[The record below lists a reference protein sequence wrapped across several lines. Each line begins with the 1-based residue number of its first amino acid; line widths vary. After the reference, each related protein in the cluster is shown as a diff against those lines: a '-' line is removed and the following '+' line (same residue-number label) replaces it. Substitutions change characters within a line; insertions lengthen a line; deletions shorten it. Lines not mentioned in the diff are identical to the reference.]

1 MSGTP
6 GGGVQTPAIPV
17 PQGLPP
23 LGLTM
28 PGIQTPNPGPGGNMM
43 GVAQAGG
50 MQMVPMQP
58 MAGGGGGGGGASISL
73 GLLLEHLVQKTYHE
87 LTVLSELL
95 PRKMDMEKKIE
106 IVKFARSTRQSFI
119 RLLALV
125 KWAGSA
131 AKVDKC
137 AAISLF
143 LDQQSFLLV
152 DTADML
158 SRMARENLVH
168 ARLPNFNLPHA
179 VDVLTMR
186 QYKRMPACIKERIVP
201 PDPITS
207 VEKETVLHRLDQI
220 IQHRLVT
227 SELPPQLANLTIE
240 EGRVKF
246 RVPQEF
252 EVTLTLMEDNKTIPW
267 RLLNIEILVQDPD
280 TGDGKTLV
288 HPIQVMCIHQLV
300 QSRLFGD
307 DKPLVDMYNV
317 IHTFCQSLQ
326 LEVLYSQVQ
335 RLISERWGEH
345 VTIDKYTAGECLMM
359 SYWRSQ
365 SLHAS
370 KKPELFKLTVSIDDD
385 DVAKPLQVLHD
396 PPLDM
401 VDAAHVN
408 QAIRCD
414 HLSVE
419 RLLVE
424 TVLVR
429 SRLKLKGLQEELEK
443 DLPGCKCH
451 VEGSPSLLYIPV
463 VKPCSE
469 DEQLMV
475 SVDMQTGSYIPSI
488 AHCGSTLLDEIDQ
501 GLNHERSKLEPLIAK
516 LRVLLYMRHC
526 QYSVSMLPVTFLKEL
541 PLVTVSPEHPVNR
554 LLPNYIYLRLTQ
566 HPQYYVVVDFALGKG
581 LGDFLC
587 RYHLMR
593 CSSAS
598 YIDAQ
603 TIPQG
608 GAAPSAQKDTPETTE
623 KYLHPDVFVDLDH
636 STILRGPDTSVEDL
650 DVDDDE
656 KKRKVHHITAGE
668 HKRKKLTSYCEF
680 FNYTLSHVVSL
691 CNIRIPFIKLCEELS
706 QNNLAHQGIQVEG
719 EGVGLVIKLCSL
731 PPCKGVA
738 KETSMALNAAL
749 LDCSFRLHKNQHGM
763 WQVQMVFA
771 NCPVTSCSSREQGS
785 TRLVYLFYK
794 VLGSH
799 SVVKQFQRDWDS
811 IGRLYHLTLDLP
823 IWLPY
828 LTLSHSSRSSLIQDN
843 PPFTTL
849 VDIQSFTYQKI
860 TIAYGKDRSSTVMV
874 CWDPDILRF
883 RLIFSAVGSTST
895 ANCHTM
901 VQSYL
906 EHELNEEQS
915 LPKLIKSL
923 CESQGPLHAICRLP
937 LIPSLG
943 LIAATNQVA
952 GPIHKFALCPQ
963 SSTHYRVVFH
973 NAYCLDIHCK
983 GKNTVAVRDGAFS
996 LFDMRKVVEGL
1007 YTVPNLKAFL
1017 ELFIDETVSYHHQH
1031 RNSRTLPANEDDG
1044 NPISPM
1050 NIDAGP
1056 TPPDPYLPTQVSGY
1070 PSGASPMS
1078 RAGLGQGGSGGFAY
1092 PMTPPTAPGG
1102 PGSSNPATPAS
1113 PHTSVLSQQQHY
1125 AMSPGAY
1132 PLASPPSIP
1141 GPSPSAV
1148 MKGTPSPGLVEGGSP
1163 FTSSMGLTMPSP
1175 GSRQWPGSPSMPG
1188 PSPVQRF
1195 GMAQSPGGSMGP
1207 STHSPGSSGMT
1218 GQQGQVV
1225 PRQTRVLPPRNL
1237 ATSLPTIL
1245 SHEALHRMFTP
1256 AAIHGTP
1263 TTPLTYLCAPIE
1275 RFLGSTYLQR
1285 HLKRVINAEQTQT
1298 LQAAEQGCRLKLT
1311 LLPPSDQGFHFKNDS
1326 LIFRVWLNPAHMQ
1339 QLHLQVKQTP
1349 DAKERWSPD
1358 ELHVIELYYENK
1370 VACPPFKPKAITSF
1384 ARMLCAMP
1392 GVFKDLI
1399 QLMHLEL
1406 QPDPSLKWSMQ
1417 LCLTVPQGQTFAPVG
1432 IPAVVIKTKM
1442 LLFIQL
1448 SRQDTAPMV
1457 GQEAPSV
1464 IVPVLYDMQANTT
1477 QHISAIKPSVPT
1489 SQNDGTI
1496 ATMLRRWAEF
1506 PNSAECTLFPAIR
1519 DLMANL
1525 NLPM

>member
-1 MSGTP
+1 
-6 GGGVQTPAIPV
+6 
-17 PQGLPP
+17 
-23 LGLTM
+23 M
-28 PGIQTPNPGPGGNMM
+28 PGIQTPTPGPG
-43 GVAQAGG
+43 ALPG
-50 MQMVPMQP
+50 MQGGAGMQQMVAMQP
-58 MAGGGGGGGGASISL
+58 LGGGTGASISL

-87 LTVLSELL
+87 LTVLAELL

-106 IVKFARSTRQSFI
+106 IVKFAQSTRQSFI

-137 AAISLF
+137 AAISSF
-143 LDQQSFLLV
+143 LDQQSFLFV

-168 ARLPNFNLPHA
+168 ARLPNFCLPHA

-207 VEKETVLHRLDQI
+207 TEKESVLHRLDQI

-240 EGRVKF
+240 DGRVKF
-246 RVPQEF
+246 CVPQEF

-280 TGDGKTLV
+280 TGDGKSLV
-288 HPIQVMCIHQLV
+288 HSLQVNYIHQLV

-317 IHTFCQSLQ
+317 LHTFCQSLQ

-345 VTIDKYTAGECLMM
+345 VMIDKYTAGECLMI

-365 SLHAS
+365 SLHTS
-370 KKPELFKLTVSIDDD
+370 KKPEFFKLSVSIDED

-396 PPLDM
+396 PPLEM
-401 VDAAHVN
+401 VDAKQVN
-408 QAIRCD
+408 QAIQCD
-414 HLSVE
+414 HLSIE

-429 SRLKLKGLQEELEK
+429 SRNKLKELQDQLGK
-443 DLPGCKCH
+443 DLPGVKTFI
-451 VEGSPSLLYIPV
+451 EGSPALLYIPI
-463 VKPCSE
+463 VKPCSP
-469 DEQLMV
+469 DEQLTV
-475 SVDMQTGSYIPSI
+475 SVDLQTGSYSPSI
-488 AHCGSTLLDEIDQ
+488 AHCDPSLREEIEHS
-501 GLNHERSKLEPLIAK
+501 LNNDKTKLEPLISK
-516 LRVLLYMRHC
+516 LRVLLYTQHC
-526 QYSVSMLPVTFLKEL
+526 RYSVGLLPVTFLKEL
-541 PLVTVSPEHPVNR
+541 PLVPTLSDHPLKR
-554 LLPNYIYLRLTQ
+554 LLPNCIYLRLTQ
-566 HPQYYVVVDFALGKG
+566 HPKYYVVVDFTIGKG
-581 LGDFLC
+581 QGDFVC
-587 RYHLMR
+587 RYHLLH
-593 CSSAS
+593 CQPVPFSEAQVPPSGGVTPSSQKEGSDTAER
-598 YIDAQ
+598 YLNPDA
-603 TIPQG
+603 
-608 GAAPSAQKDTPETTE
+608 
-623 KYLHPDVFVDLDH
+623 FVDLDH
-636 STILRGPDTSVEDL
+636 TTILQGPDTTIENLNL
-650 DVDDDE
+650 DSD
-656 KKRKVHHITAGE
+656 KKRKIHE
-668 HKRKKLTSYCEF
+668 DPFMKQKKKKFTSHCAF
-680 FNYTLSHVVSL
+680 FNHALSHVVSL

-706 QNNLAHQGIQVEG
+706 ENNLAHQGIQVEG

-731 PPCKGVA
+731 APCNGVTS
-738 KETSMALNAAL
+738 ETNAAL
-749 LDCSFRLHKNQHGM
+749 KAALMDCSFRLHRNQHGM
-763 WQVQMVFA
+763 WQVQLVFA
-771 NCPVTSCSSREQGS
+771 NCPVTSCSSREQGP
-785 TRLVYLFYK
+785 TRIVYLFYK
-794 VLGSH
+794 VLGNH
-799 SVVKQFQRDWDS
+799 SVVKQFLRDWDS
-811 IGRLYHLTLDLP
+811 IGRLYQLTLELP
-823 IWLPY
+823 IYLPY
-828 LTLSHSSRSSLIQDN
+828 LTLSQASRSSLIQDN

-860 TIAYGKDRSSTVMV
+860 TIAYGKDRASTVTV
-874 CWDPDILRF
+874 CWDPDIQRF
-883 RLIFSAVGSTST
+883 RLIFGAVGSSSTS
-895 ANCHTM
+895 NCHTM

-906 EHELNEEQS
+906 EHELNQDHS

-923 CESQGPLHAICRLP
+923 CDSQVPLHAICKLP

-943 LIAATNQVA
+943 LLSATNQVA
-952 GPIHKFALCPQ
+952 GPIHKFALLPQ
-963 SSTHYRVVFH
+963 SSTHFRVVFQ

-996 LFDMRKVVEGL
+996 LFDVRKVVEGL
-1007 YTVPNLKAFL
+1007 YTVQNLKAFL
-1017 ELFIDETVSYHHQH
+1017 ELFIDEAVSYHHQH
-1031 RNSRTLPANEDDG
+1031 RNSRTLHANEDDG
-1044 NPISPM
+1044 NPLSPM
-1050 NIDAGP
+1050 NMDAGP
-1056 TPPDPYLPTQVSGY
+1056 TPPDPYLPAQVASAY
-1070 PSGASPMS
+1070 PPGASPMS

-1113 PHTSVLSQQQHY
+1113 PHPSVLSSQY
-1125 AMSPGAY
+1125 TMSPGAY

-1148 MKGTPSPGLVEGGSP
+1148 MKGTPSPGLVEVGSP
-1163 FTSSMGLTMPSP
+1163 FTSSMGLTMASP
-1175 GSRQWPGSPSMPG
+1175 GSRQWPSSPSMPG

-1195 GMAQSPGGSMGP
+1195 GMAQSPGNMGA

-1245 SHEALHRMFTP
+1245 SHDALNRMFTP
-1256 AAIHGTP
+1256 AAIPGTP
-1263 TTPLTYLCAPIE
+1263 TSPGTYLCAPIE

-1285 HLKRVINAEQTQT
+1285 HLKRVLNAEQTQA
-1298 LQAAEQGCRLKLT
+1298 LQTTEQGCRVKLT
-1311 LLPPSDQGFHFKNDS
+1311 LLPTSEQGFHFKNDS
-1326 LIFRVWLNPAHMQ
+1326 LAFRVWLNPAHMQ
-1339 QLHLQVKQTP
+1339 QLHLQVKQCQ
-1349 DAKERWSPD
+1349 DAKERWSPE
-1358 ELHVIELYYENK
+1358 ELQVIERYFENK
-1370 VACPPFKPKAITSF
+1370 VACPPFKPKALTSF
-1384 ARMLCAMP
+1384 ARMLGAMP

-1406 QPDPSLKWSMQ
+1406 QPDPALKWSLQM
-1417 LCLTVPQGQTFAPVG
+1417 CLTVPQGGQTFAPPG
-1432 IPAVVIKTKM
+1432 IPAVVIRTKM

-1448 SRQDTAPMV
+1448 SRQDHASTPAV
-1457 GQEAPSV
+1457 GQEAQSV
-1464 IVPVLYDMQANTT
+1464 IVPVLYDTQANTT
-1477 QHISAIKPSVPT
+1477 QHISAIKPNMPT
-1489 SQNDGTI
+1489 SQNDSTVI
-1496 ATMLRRWAEF
+1496 NMLRRWAEF
-1506 PNSAECTLFPAIR
+1506 PNNAECTLFPAIR

>member
-1 MSGTP
+1 MSGVP

-23 LGLTM
+23 VGLSM
-28 PGIQTPNPGPGGNMM
+28 PGVQTPNPGGPGGNMM
-43 GVAQAGG
+43 GAPAQAAG

-58 MAGGGGGGGGASISL
+58 QVAGGGGASISL

-87 LTVLSELL
+87 LTVLAELL

-143 LDQQSFLLV
+143 LDQQSFLFV

-168 ARLPNFNLPHA
+168 ARLPNFCLPHA

-207 VEKETVLHRLDQI
+207 SEKETVLHRLDQI

-240 EGRVKF
+240 DGRVKF

-280 TGDGKTLV
+280 TGDGKALV

-317 IHTFCQSLQ
+317 LHTFCQSLQ

-345 VTIDKYTAGECLMM
+345 VVIDKYTAGECLIM

-365 SLHAS
+365 SLHTS
-370 KKPELFKLTVSIDDD
+370 KKAELYKLTVSIDDD
-385 DVAKPLQVLHD
+385 DVAKPLQVMHD

-401 VDAAHVN
+401 VDAVRVN

-429 SRLKLKGLQEELEK
+429 SRIKLKGLQEELEK
-443 DLPGCKCH
+443 DLPGVKCH

-463 VKPCSE
+463 VKPCSD
-469 DEQLMV
+469 DEQLVV
-475 SVDMQTGSYIPSI
+475 SVDMQTGSFIPSI
-488 AHCGSTLLDEIDQ
+488 AHCGTTLLDEIDNS
-501 GLNHERSKLEPLIAK
+501 LNHERSKLESLIAK

-526 QYSVSMLPVTFLKEL
+526 QYSVSMLPVTFMKEL
-541 PLVTVSPEHPVNR
+541 PLVTVSPDHPLKR

-581 LGDFLC
+581 LSDFVC

-593 CSSAS
+593 CSSVA
-598 YIDAQ
+598 YVDTQ
-603 TIPQG
+603 NVPQG
-608 GAAPSAQKDTPETTE
+608 GTTPTNQKEASETTE
-623 KYLHPDVFVDLDH
+623 KYLQPDAFVDLDH
-636 STILRGPDTSVEDL
+636 STILRGPDTYVEDL
-650 DVDDDE
+650 GEYDDE
-656 KKRKVHHITAGE
+656 NKRKVVYTSTG
-668 HKRKKLTSYCEF
+668 KPKKKKLTSHCEF
-680 FNYTLSHVVSL
+680 FNYTLSHVISL

-706 QNNLAHQGIQVEG
+706 ENNLAHQGIQVEG

-738 KETSMALNAAL
+738 KETSTALNAAL

-771 NCPVTSCSSREQGS
+771 NCPVTSCSTREQGS

-794 VLGSH
+794 VLGMH
-799 SVVKQFQRDWDS
+799 SVVKQFLRDWDS

-828 LTLSHSSRSSLIQDN
+828 LTLSHSSRSGLIQDN

-874 CWDPDILRF
+874 YWDPDSLKF
-883 RLIFSAVGSTST
+883 RLSFSAVGSTST
-895 ANCHTM
+895 ANCHLM

-923 CESQGPLHAICRLP
+923 CESQGPLHSICKLP

-943 LIAATNQVA
+943 LIAATSQVA

-963 SSTHYRVVFH
+963 SSTHYRMVFH
-973 NAYCLDIHCK
+973 NAFCLDVHCK

-996 LFDMRKVVEGL
+996 LFDVRKVVEGL

-1044 NPISPM
+1044 NPLSPM

-1056 TPPDPYLPTQVSGY
+1056 TPPDPYLPTQVSSGY

-1078 RAGLGQGGSGGFAY
+1078 RAGLGQSGSGGFAY
-1092 PMTPPTAPGG
+1092 PMTPPTGPGG

-1113 PHTSVLSQQQHY
+1113 PHTSVLSQQHY

-1195 GMAQSPGGSMGP
+1195 GMAQSPGSMGA

-1218 GQQGQVV
+1218 GQPGQIVQ
-1225 PRQTRVLPPRNL
+1225 RQTRVLPPRNL

-1245 SHEALHRMFTP
+1245 SHEALNRMFTP

-1263 TTPLTYLCAPIE
+1263 TTPSTYLCAPIE

-1285 HLKRVINAEQTQT
+1285 HLKRVLNAEQTQT
-1298 LQAAEQGCRLKLT
+1298 LQAAEQGCRVKLS

-1339 QLHLQVKQTP
+1339 QLHLQAKQTP
-1349 DAKERWSPD
+1349 DAKERWSQE
-1358 ELHVIELYYENK
+1358 ELQVIELYFENK
-1370 VACPPFKPKAITSF
+1370 VACPPFKPRAITSF
-1384 ARMLCAMP
+1384 ARMLGAMP

-1417 LCLTVPQGQTFAPVG
+1417 LCLTVPQGQTFATAG

-1448 SRQDTAPMV
+1448 RRQDNAPMV

-1506 PNSAECTLFPAIR
+1506 PNNPECTLFPAIR

-1525 NLPM
+1525 ILPM